1 MKEIVLITG
10 ANKGIGLEV
19 ARVLGKH
26 GMHVLLGS
34 RDRQRGQSA
43 LELLKSEGVE
53 AELVVLDISVE
64 NSIRNATK
72 EIAMKHGRLDVLVNN
87 AAVLPEKDREVNNSV
102 ESVNMQ
108 VLRQTFDTNFFGTF
122 QLTRALLPLLK
133 KSNKGRIV
141 NVSSVLGSLSVS
153 NDPDGGIY
161 ESKPF
166 AYSASKAALNMFTVH
181 LAAMMKDQGIRVN
194 SVHPGWVQTDMG
206 GEEAPLS
213 IAEGAKTITDL
224 VLGGGH
230 KTAKFL
236 HLGEEL
242 PW

>member
-1 MKEIVLITG
+1 MKEIALITG

-34 RDRQRGQSA
+34 RDRRRGVQA
-43 LELLKSEGVE
+43 LEKLVDEGID
-53 AELVVLDISVE
+53 AELVVLDITVD

-72 EIAMKHGRLDVLVNN
+72 EIVMKHGRLDVLVNN
-87 AAVLPEKDREVNNSV
+87 AAVLPKEDRKVSNST
-102 ESVNMQ
+102 ESINMQ
-108 VLRQTFDTNFFGTF
+108 VLRETFETNFFGTF
-122 QLTRALLPLLK
+122 KLTRALLPLMK
-133 KSNKGRIV
+133 KSGKGRIV
-141 NVSSVLGSLSVS
+141 NVSSILGSISVS

-166 AYSASKAALNMFTVH
+166 AYSASKAAVNMFTVH
-181 LAAMMKDQGIRVN
+181 LAASVKDHGILVN
-194 SVHPGWVQTDMG
+194 SVHPGWVKTDMG

-213 IAEGAKTITDL
+213 IAQGAKTITDL
-224 VLGGGH
+224 VLHGKG
-230 KTAKFL
+230 TAQFI
-236 HLGEEL
+236 HLGEKL